1 MMRPKSPEVVIFG
14 APLDLTSSYRRGT
27 RFGPQ
32 QIRVAGEGLEDYSLD
47 LDRDVRRVKVIDHG
61 DLELHPK
68 NLEANLA
75 RIEKE
80 AATALENGMP
90 FVALGGEHLITLPL
104 VKAALVKHPDLVLLQ
119 LDAHAD
125 LAESYE
131 GKPLTHATV
140 MRRVAELLESGCVVQ
155 MGIRSATAEEVAFA
169 RGRTHLFPGPPVD
182 VTQVLKILT
191 GKPVYLTIDI
201 DVVDPAFAPGVSTP
215 EPGGWSSA
223 ELFQV
228 LRQMGDLEVVA
239 MDLVEVCP
247 PSDPA
252 GITSTLAAK
261 VLRESLLTFFYP
273 S

>member
-1 MMRPKSPEVVIFG
+1 
-14 APLDLTSSYRRGT
+14 
-27 RFGPQ
+27 
-32 QIRVAGEGLEDYSLD
+32 
-47 LDRDVRRVKVIDHG
+47 
-61 DLELHPK
+61 
-68 NLEANLA
+68 
-75 RIEKE
+75 
-80 AATALENGMP
+80 
-90 FVALGGEHLITLPL
+90 
-104 VKAALVKHPDLVLLQ
+104 
-119 LDAHAD
+119 
-125 LAESYE
+125 
-131 GKPLTHATV
+131 
-140 MRRVAELLESGCVVQ
+140 
-155 MGIRSATAEEVAFA
+155 
-169 RGRTHLFPGPPVD
+169 VD

>member
-1 MMRPKSPEVVIFG
+1 MMRPEGPRVVIFG
-14 APLDLTSSYRRGT
+14 APLDLTSSYRSGT
-27 RFGPQ
+27 RFGPP
-32 QIRVAGEGLEDYSLD
+32 QIRAAGEGLEDYSLS
-47 LDRDVRRVKVIDHG
+47 LNRDVRQVNVIDQG
-61 DLELHPK
+61 DLELPPG
-68 NLEANLA
+68 NLEASLA

-80 AATALENGMP
+80 ADTVLENGLP
-90 FVALGGEHLITLPL
+90 FIVLGGEHLITLPL
-104 VKAALVKHPDLVLLQ
+104 VKAALARYPDLVLLQ

-131 GKPLTHATV
+131 GELFTHATV
-140 MRRVAELLESGCVVQ
+140 MRRVAELLESQRIVQ
-155 MGIRSATAEEVAFA
+155 MGIRSATAEEMAFA
-169 RGRTHLFPGPPVD
+169 RHWTNFFPGSPTD
-182 VTQVLKILT
+182 ADRVLKLLT
-191 GKPVYLTIDI
+191 GKPVYLTIDL

-215 EPGGWSSA
+215 EPDGWSSG

-228 LRQMGDLEVVA
+228 LSRMADLQVVG

-247 PSDPA
+247 NYDPA

>member
-1 MMRPKSPEVVIFG
+1 MMRAESTGVVLFG
-14 APLDLTSSYRRGT
+14 APLDLTSSYRSGT
-27 RFGPQ
+27 RFGPR
-32 QIRVAGEGLEDYSLD
+32 QIRLGDEVLEDYSLA
-47 LDRDVRRVKVIDHG
+47 LDRDVRQVKVIDQG
-61 DLELHPK
+61 DVEITPG
-68 NLEANLA
+68 NLESSLA

-104 VKAALVKHPDLVLLQ
+104 VKAALGKHPHLVVLH

-125 LAESYE
+125 LADSYGGES
-131 GKPLTHATV
+131 LTHATV
-140 MRRVAELLESGCVVQ
+140 MRRVAELLEPRHIVQ
-155 MGIRSATAEEVAFA
+155 MGIRSAAAEEVAFA
-169 RGRTHLFPGPPVD
+169 RNRTHLFPGPPADVD
-182 VTQVLKILT
+182 RALKILV

-215 EPGGWSSA
+215 EPGGWSSG

-228 LRQMGDLEVVA
+228 LRRMADLEVVG

-247 PSDPA
+247 PYDPA

-261 VLRESLLTFFYP
+261 ILRESLLTFFHP
-273 S
+273 G